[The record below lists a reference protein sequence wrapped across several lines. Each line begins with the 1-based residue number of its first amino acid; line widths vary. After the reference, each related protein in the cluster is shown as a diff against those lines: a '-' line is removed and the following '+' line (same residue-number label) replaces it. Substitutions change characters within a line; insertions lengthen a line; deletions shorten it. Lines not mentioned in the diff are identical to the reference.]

1 MVIKHSLPADSGG
14 QMRLALLLHIKG
26 LRMGRILNIPFKHKQ
41 SRGAEST
48 GIDKVIEIEKFIAS
62 RSRRRFKL
70 SKRICMLSDMEKE
83 KLARTIMIRKLQNQP
98 KKC

>member
-1 MVIKHSLPADSGG
+1 MKGSTMV
-14 QMRLALLLHIKG
+14 
-26 LRMGRILNIPFKHKQ
+26 RILNVPFKHRQ
-41 SRGAEST
+41 SRYTKSIGNESIGT
-48 GIDKVIEIEKFIAS
+48 ESIGIDKVIEIEQFMVRGS
-62 RSRRRFKL
+62 RIRFKL

>member
-1 MVIKHSLPADSGG
+1 M
-14 QMRLALLLHIKG
+14 KG
-26 LRMGRILNIPFKHKQ
+26 LIMGKILNIPFKHKQ
-41 SRGAEST
+41 SRCTESD
-48 GIDKVIEIEKFIAS
+48 GIDKIIEIEKIMDS
-62 RSRRRFKL
+62 RSRIRFRL

>member
-1 MVIKHSLPADSGG
+1 M
-14 QMRLALLLHIKG
+14 KG
-26 LRMGRILNIPFKHKQ
+26 LIMGKIINIPFKHKQ
-41 SRGAEST
+41 SRCPESN
-48 GIDKVIEIEKFIAS
+48 GIDKIIEIEKFMDS
-62 RSRRRFKL
+62 RSRIRL

>member
-1 MVIKHSLPADSGG
+1 M
-14 QMRLALLLHIKG
+14 
-26 LRMGRILNIPFKHKQ
+26 LNMPSKPKQ
-41 SRGAEST
+41 SGCTEST
-48 GIDKVIEIEKFIAS
+48 GIDKVIEIEMFMDS

-70 SKRICMLSDMEKE
+70 SKRICKLSDMEKE

>member
-1 MVIKHSLPADSGG
+1 M
-14 QMRLALLLHIKG
+14 
-26 LRMGRILNIPFKHKQ
+26 LNMPSKHKQ
-41 SRGAEST
+41 SGCTEST
-48 GIDKVIEIEKFIAS
+48 GIDKVIEIEMFMDS

-70 SKRICMLSDMEKE
+70 SKRICKLSDMEKE

>member
-1 MVIKHSLPADSGG
+1 M
-14 QMRLALLLHIKG
+14 KG
-26 LRMGRILNIPFKHKQ
+26 LSMIRILNIPFKHKQ
-41 SRGAEST
+41 SRCTESIGT
-48 GIDKVIEIEKFIAS
+48 ESIGTESIGIDKVIEIEQFMDS
-62 RSRRRFKL
+62 RSRKRFKL